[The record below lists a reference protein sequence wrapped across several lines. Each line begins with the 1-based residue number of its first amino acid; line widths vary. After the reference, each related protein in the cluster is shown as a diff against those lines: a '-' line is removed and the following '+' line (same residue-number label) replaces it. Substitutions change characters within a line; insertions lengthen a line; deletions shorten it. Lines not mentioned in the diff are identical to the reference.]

1 MRVLVLG
8 GSPRHFGGVE
18 TFCSRA
24 VQALAD
30 HLPSPRLRYAGTY
43 TAYLSLRTLPQLAS
57 GLAGVVRFRLG
68 GRGVVW
74 LQYVNLPDLAYILVA
89 RALGLRVMVTPHLGR
104 NWRSQQDRSLR
115 ALSRILLGRA
125 QRIALL
131 ASTQAEEIA
140 LPAGVPQ
147 TAISTFLPAEV
158 LQPAPRA
165 ANNGPL
171 RLLHASRLSREKGTF
186 KVIEVA
192 AALRN
197 AGVPFTLEIAGGAD
211 EAFFA
216 QLRAMIAAHDLAA
229 HVTLTGWIEPA
240 ALMDRLRASDVLVH
254 LSTIDSYPLIMLE
267 ALACGMFP
275 IALDLAGARDI
286 VGRFDGLIV
295 NPAADVT
302 ETAAFLAVAEPEAL
316 RRRGQAQA
324 ANVRAALG
332 WPAAAAQL
340 EKALRETAQ
349 G

>member
-1 MRVLVLG
+1 MRILVLG

-24 VQALAD
+24 MQALSD
-30 HLPSPRLRYAGTY
+30 HLPSSKVRHGGTY
-43 TAYLSLRTLPQLAS
+43 TAYLSARTLPQLL
-57 GLAGVVRFRLG
+57 GGIGGVVRFRLG

-74 LQYVNLPDLAYILVA
+74 LQYVNLPDLAYILIA

-104 NWRSQQDRSLR
+104 NWRSQRDPRLR
-115 ALSRILLGRA
+115 ALSRMLLGRA

-131 ASTQAEEIA
+131 APTQAEEIA
-140 LPAGVPQ
+140 LPADVPQ
-147 TAISTFLPAEV
+147 SAISTFLPAEV
-158 LQPAPRA
+158 LQPVPRA
-165 ANNGPL
+165 DDTGPL

-192 AALRN
+192 AALRDR
-197 AGVPFTLEIAGGAD
+197 GVPFTLEIAGGAD
-211 EAFFA
+211 EATFVR
-216 QLRAMIAAHDLAA
+216 LRAMIADHDLADS
-229 HVTLTGWIEPA
+229 VTLTGLIAPA

-295 NPAADVT
+295 NPTADVA
-302 ETAAFLAVAEPEAL
+302 ETAAFLATADPDAL
-316 RRRGQAQA
+316 RQRGQAQA
-324 ANVRAALG
+324 GNVRAALG
-332 WPAAAAQL
+332 WPTAAAQL
-340 EKALRETAQ
+340 AQALQQTAD
-349 G
+349 